1 MPTLLA
7 AVETT
12 VPPDDAQIF
21 VVAGAPD
28 EVPVLGG
35 TDGRFVGC
43 GPDVIVITSESQ
55 LLHEAAVRLESWDE
69 EPPAPGGDWDDV
81 QSGRLSVS
89 EDSIAVGGLWESD
102 ISDRLP
108 LRTDGWHHVRV
119 YTGGRAALRAWDAQ
133 WDGGDAPVG
142 LERFVVQLWP
152 EAVSASPGK

>member
-1 MPTLLA
+1 MPTLLG

-12 VPPDDAQIF
+12 VPPDDSQIF
-21 VVAGAPD
+21 VVAGEPD
-28 EVPVLGG
+28 EVPVLSG

-43 GPDVIVITSESQ
+43 APDVIVITSESQ

-69 EPPAPGGDWDDV
+69 EPPAPDGDWDDV
-81 QSGRLSVS
+81 QTGRLSVS
-89 EDSIAVGGLWESD
+89 EDSIAVGGPWESD

-108 LRTDGWHHVRV
+108 LGTDGWHRVRV

-133 WDGGDAPVG
+133 WDGGEAPVG

-152 EAVSASPGK
+152 EAVGTTSGK